1 MTKLSFISID
11 GQILYTKIFESSKED
26 LMDAIQQVIRN
37 DSYLVSENES
47 YSITIPANILK
58 SHILKL
64 EEVNYV

>member
-11 GQILYTKIFESSKED
+11 GQILYTKSFESSKED

-47 YSITIPANILK
+47 YSIMIPANILK